1 MENKKNRTFVLSDES
16 VNAFSYRVLT
26 AGIQLGQFEKNP
38 VMLYAHEH
46 ALLPIGVWENVRV
59 DKDRLLADAK
69 FDDGD
74 SFAQE
79 VARKVDEG
87 ILKCCSIGF
96 DILGIDESD
105 EQKLP
110 GQVGPTVTKSLLLEC
125 SICPIGANRN
135 SMRLSSEP
143 GISSPAL
150 KIGARMTLT
159 KIQGD
164 NPSINL
170 NSLEEMTEQEKQEM
184 EHLRN
189 LVSQLTNEKTTLTQE
204 RDNAVAEVKRVRD
217 AEIETLLSAAVKDG
231 RIGEGEKATWKEML
245 SVTPESAKVALSKM
259 HPRTSLNQ
267 MLESNK
273 GKGEFA
279 GKSWQEL
286 DRSGKLAAFKAA
298 DPEGFKALYRETF
311 GTEYLG

>member
-16 VNAFSYRVLT
+16 VNAYSYRVLT

-159 KIQGD
+159 KTQEET
-164 NPSINL
+164 PSINH
-170 NSLEEMTEQEKQEM
+170 NSISMTEQERQQM
-184 EHLRN
+184 EQLQN
-189 LVSQLTNEKTTLTQE
+189 QVAQLTNEKNTMQQE
-204 RDNAVAEVKRVRD
+204 RDNALNEVKKVRD

-245 SVTPESAKVALSKM
+245 SVTPESAKAALSKL
-259 HPRTSLNQ
+259 HPRTSLSQ

>member
-16 VNAFSYRVLT
+16 VNAYSYRVLT
-26 AGIQLGQFEKNP
+26 AGIQLGQFKKNP

-87 ILKCCSIGF
+87 ILRCCSIGF
-96 DILGIDESD
+96 DILVIDESD

-135 SMRLSSEP
+135 SMRLSSEQ

-159 KIQGD
+159 KTQEET
-164 NPSINL
+164 PSINH
-170 NSLEEMTEQEKQEM
+170 NSISMTEQERQQM
-184 EHLRN
+184 DQLQN
-189 LVSQLTNEKTTLTQE
+189 QVTQLTNEKNTMQQE
-204 RDNAVAEVKRVRD
+204 RDNALNEVKKVRD
-217 AEIETLLSAAVKDG
+217 AEIETLLTAAVKDG
-231 RIGEGEKATWKEML
+231 RIGEGEKASWKEML
-245 SVTPESAKVALSKM
+245 SVTPESAKAALSKL
-259 HPRTSLNQ
+259 HPRTSLSQ

-286 DRSGKLAAFKAA
+286 DRTGKLAAFKAA

-311 GTEYLG
+311 NAEYHE